1 MPLAAVADAREGHW
15 TTTAA
20 WKGPYRW
27 WCRRCSRYTQYSS
40 EVLLFPHS
48 KSQRGGT
55 FLSYPDGRVRPVLT
69 TAAGRERPLS
79 GRPAMFGRASSMGL
93 PTDPC
98 DFLPKDFW

>member
-1 MPLAAVADAREGHW
+1 MIARSESNDIV
-15 TTTAA
+15 
-20 WKGPYRW
+20 
-27 WCRRCSRYTQYSS
+27 RCD
-40 EVLLFPHS
+40 
-48 KSQRGGT
+48 GG
-55 FLSYPDGRVRPVLT
+55 VRPVLT